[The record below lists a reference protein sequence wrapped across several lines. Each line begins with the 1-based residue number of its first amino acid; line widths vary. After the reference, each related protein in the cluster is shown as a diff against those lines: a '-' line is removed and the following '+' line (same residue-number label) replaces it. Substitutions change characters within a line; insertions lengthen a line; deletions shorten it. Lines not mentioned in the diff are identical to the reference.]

1 MPRRSRMRNN
11 TFTAWFHNDAGG
23 CCFSIPNA
31 AENSAHLMLRSL
43 RCCRHKPDRLPHV
56 RPQWLSTR
64 VTDPYAVLG
73 LPHGA
78 TEDRV
83 KRAYYKL
90 ALRLHPD
97 RHPGTPYALQRFTEV
112 GDAYT
117 AIQGGAGGQ
126 AMKCRSE
133 HAEELERME
142 QAPHVDA
149 FPPWAHRLAIFL
161 HHAGGERLDRWLMP
175 SYSRIVYER
184 VKAGELTEAF
194 DVLEEMKGEGEV
206 PSHAVYEMRGCR
218 TLNPHRPRPRR
229 PRRLAHARLQANT
242 RLYNCNAAGRA
253 RRAGGPPHAKSHRA
267 GRRAVGGHGGHGA
280 QARL

>member
-1 MPRRSRMRNN
+1 
-11 TFTAWFHNDAGG
+11 
-23 CCFSIPNA
+23 
-31 AENSAHLMLRSL
+31 
-43 RCCRHKPDRLPHV
+43 V

-97 RHPGTPYALQRFTEV
+97 RHPGTPDALQRFTEV

-126 AMKCRSE
+126 ARKCRSE

-149 FPPWAHRLAIFL
+149 FPPWAHRLAVFL

-206 PSHAVYEMRGCR
+206 PSHAVYEMLIRGC
-218 TLNPHRPRPRR
+218 TIAMRR
-229 PRRLAHARLQANT
+229 VGPGEQGDHLTQNLIGRVGELWADMEAMGRKPDYKT
-242 RLYNCNAAGRA
+242 YNELIRAYGKAGRIKELMVLFEHMCDGLWLRVVA
-253 RRAGGPPHAKSHRA
+253 F
-267 GRRAVGGHGGHGA
+267 
-280 QARL
+280 